1 MDRKNGIPIVLALLA
16 APAATAFAQQVPT
29 PTTLDTLVVT
39 ADRQQLPASEVSS
52 PVRVISKPQI
62 EALPVKDVTEA
73 LATLPNV
80 NIRRSGGPD
89 GEPSL
94 GMYGIS
100 AQPRSST
107 STTLAIDGV
116 PLNNGMFPEA
126 SLNMLPLSLVQRI
139 EVIQGPASSAYG
151 NNSRLGVI
159 NVVTLRPG
167 AFGGLASVAAGR
179 WNTTDFGGH
188 VGGAFE
194 GGGRYLA
201 GYERRDTDGHL
212 QPRGRHDF
220 SDSQLQNFAAFADKV
235 FGNLTLSAAFVRYE
249 WERDNPSYLV
259 SPGVPAAAN
268 PTGSPTARYE
278 NGNRQHA
285 HLGVGYQ
292 FAPQWYGDL
301 TYTYNDYDEQTRF
314 NPNFATPTGN
324 NGPTDQ
330 ATVSHGLIGKLNW
343 ETSSNLLTFG
353 GEYQNAELTDRIAR
367 TTTTGHTTGVF
378 MQDRYLALDGQLAL
392 SAGYRVDHFSF
403 YDETSKSPKAGFV
416 WKPAGASWLVRGNVA
431 RAFSAP
437 TFNQLFGSFGNPK
450 LVASTFTLHELG
462 TEWQATRDLRLGA
475 SIFYTKSTKPIFP
488 RPRNQNPICAPGP
501 GNCFVNV
508 GDVARS
514 DGVVL
519 DFRHRINPSWEWGGS
534 YTYLDPKQNTFA
546 TSGHVM
552 KLDSTFRSGP
562 WTLSGTLRRET
573 QRYFQDNHL
582 SPFPDFTVI
591 DEALSYQ
598 LTPAWKLSALI
609 ENLTDR
615 TYATT
620 QVVSTNLAI
629 PALPIYR
636 PERYVTARVDFRF

>member
-1 MDRKNGIPIVLALLA
+1 
-16 APAATAFAQQVPT
+16 
-29 PTTLDTLVVT
+29 
-39 ADRQQLPASEVSS
+39 
-52 PVRVISKPQI
+52 
-62 EALPVKDVTEA
+62 
-73 LATLPNV
+73 
-80 NIRRSGGPD
+80 
-89 GEPSL
+89 
-94 GMYGIS
+94 MYGIS

-159 NVVTLRPG
+159 NLVTLRP
-167 AFGGLASVAAGR
+167 AEFGGLAFASAGR
-179 WNTTDFGGH
+179 WNTTDFGAH
-188 VGGAFE
+188 VGGALE

-201 GYERRDTDGHL
+201 GYDRRNTDGHL
-212 QPRGRHDF
+212 QPRGRRDF

-235 FGNLTLSAAFVRYE
+235 FGDLTLSAAFVRYE

-278 NGNRQHA
+278 DGNRQHA
-285 HLGVGYQ
+285 HLGASYQ
-292 FAPQWYGDL
+292 FAPQWHGDL

-314 NPNFATPTGN
+314 NPNFAAPTGN

-353 GEYQNAELTDRIAR
+353 AEYQNAKLTDRIGS
-367 TTTTGHTTGVF
+367 TTTTGHTTGLFV
-378 MQDRYLALDGQLAL
+378 QDRYLAFDGQLAL

-416 WKPAGASWLVRGNVA
+416 WKPAGATWLVRGNVA

-437 TFNQLFGSFGNPK
+437 TFNQLFGSFGNPR

-462 TEWQATRDLRLGA
+462 TEWQATRGLRLGA
-475 SIFYTKSTKPIFP
+475 SIFFTKSTKPIFP

-508 GDVARS
+508 GDVTRS

-519 DFRHRINPSWEWGGS
+519 DFRHRINANWEWGGS

-546 TSGHVM
+546 TSGHVI
-552 KLDSTFRSGP
+552 KLDSTWRSGP

-582 SPFPDFTVI
+582 SPFPNFTVI
-591 DEALSYQ
+591 DAALSYQ
-598 LTPAWKLSALI
+598 VTAAWKLSALI